1 MLTTE
6 TILLLAF
13 GYMALLFAIAHF
25 ADQRAARGRSLI
37 SNPYIYALSLAV
49 YCTAWTFYGS
59 VGRAATSGTG
69 FLPTYIGPTLMFSL
83 GMLVIRK
90 IIRISKTHRITS
102 IADFIAS
109 RYGKSATI
117 ASLVTIIAVLGV
129 IPYIALQ
136 LKAISMSYLII
147 NQYPLIVMP
156 RYFADIPVIH
166 DTAFYVA
173 LLLALFAILFGT
185 RHLDATERHEGVVA
199 AIAFESLVKLVAFLA
214 AGIFVTYGIFQGF
227 GHLFSK
233 AAELPRLQDLFI
245 VEGPAG
251 GYFSWC
257 LEIVLAMLAVICL
270 PRQFQVIVVENVNEN
285 HLQKAI
291 WLFPLYLLAINLFVL
306 PIAFGGTI
314 HFTGGVDA
322 DTFVLTLPIAHQHET
337 LSLLVFIGGMSAA
350 TGMVIVETVALATMI
365 CNDLVMPVLL
375 RLPFGSIAKR
385 RDLSFIVLNIRRGS
399 IALVLFLGYAYFR
412 FIGEAYA
419 LVSIGLVSFTAVAQF
434 APAILGGIFWK
445 HGTRAGAISGLIA
458 GFTIW
463 VYSLVLPSLVEVGL
477 VSTELVTRGLFGL
490 AALKP
495 MELLGLKGLE
505 PVAHAVFWSLLL
517 NTALYAG
524 VSLFRRRTA
533 LEHTQAALFVDVFT
547 YPAKPEAS
555 TFWRGTALVT
565 DLRSLLEGFLGAQRT
580 EDALNAYAETR
591 NVRWGPLSAADP
603 ALVTYAEKLL
613 AGTIGSA
620 SARVMVASAVKEE
633 PLGLDEV
640 MNILGETR
648 QVIAYSR
655 ELERAT
661 AELKTANERLQE
673 LDRLKNEFISTVTHE
688 LRTPLTAVR
697 SIAEILNNN
706 PKLPADQ
713 HRNLAGLIVKESER
727 LTRLVNQVLDFQK
740 METGRMEW
748 QRLPVDMRE
757 VCQEALT
764 AVGPLMAEKHIEPI
778 LSLPDHAPTVQGDRD
793 RLIQVI
799 INLLSNAVKFCESDG
814 GRVNIQLGVHPDFLQ
829 IEVNDNG
836 IGIRP
841 EDLEVIFE
849 DFRQSRH
856 ASRGRPSGSGLG
868 LSITR
873 RIVELHGGRIW
884 AESRP
889 GIGSTFT
896 FTLPCTAQPQ
906 AG

>member
-1 MLTTE
+1 
-6 TILLLAF
+6 
-13 GYMALLFAIAHF
+13 
-25 ADQRAARGRSLI
+25 
-37 SNPYIYALSLAV
+37 
-49 YCTAWTFYGS
+49 
-59 VGRAATSGTG
+59 
-69 FLPTYIGPTLMFSL
+69 
-83 GMLVIRK
+83 
-90 IIRISKTHRITS
+90 
-102 IADFIAS
+102 
-109 RYGKSATI
+109 
-117 ASLVTIIAVLGV
+117 
-129 IPYIALQ
+129 
-136 LKAISMSYLII
+136 
-147 NQYPLIVMP
+147 
-156 RYFADIPVIH
+156 
-166 DTAFYVA
+166 
-173 LLLALFAILFGT
+173 
-185 RHLDATERHEGVVA
+185 
-199 AIAFESLVKLVAFLA
+199 
-214 AGIFVTYGIFQGF
+214 
-227 GHLFSK
+227 
-233 AAELPRLQDLFI
+233 
-245 VEGPAG
+245 
-251 GYFSWC
+251 
-257 LEIVLAMLAVICL
+257 
-270 PRQFQVIVVENVNEN
+270 
-285 HLQKAI
+285 
-291 WLFPLYLLAINLFVL
+291 
-306 PIAFGGTI
+306 
-314 HFTGGVDA
+314 
-322 DTFVLTLPIAHQHET
+322 
-337 LSLLVFIGGMSAA
+337 
-350 TGMVIVETVALATMI
+350 
-365 CNDLVMPVLL
+365 
-375 RLPFGSIAKR
+375 
-385 RDLSFIVLNIRRGS
+385 
-399 IALVLFLGYAYFR
+399 
-412 FIGEAYA
+412 
-419 LVSIGLVSFTAVAQF
+419 
-434 APAILGGIFWK
+434 
-445 HGTRAGAISGLIA
+445 
-458 GFTIW
+458 
-463 VYSLVLPSLVEVGL
+463 
-477 VSTELVTRGLFGL
+477 LFGL

-764 AVGPLMAEKHIEPI
+764 AVGPLMTEKHIEPI

-829 IEVNDNG
+829 IEVKDNG